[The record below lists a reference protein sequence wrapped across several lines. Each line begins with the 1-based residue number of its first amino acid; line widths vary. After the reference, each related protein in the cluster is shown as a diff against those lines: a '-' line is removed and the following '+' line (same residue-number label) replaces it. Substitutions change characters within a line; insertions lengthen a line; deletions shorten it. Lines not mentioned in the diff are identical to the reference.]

1 MKKNS
6 TKIKNTGAS
15 GYTLIEVV
23 ITMFLTATV
32 FVGVYALFAK
42 AMNYDKEGQHEII
55 ASELAQEGIEM
66 IKNKKE
72 KNEMDWAV
80 WKPADGD
87 VSNLSTFSGI
97 GVSVDC
103 NPSLTWD
110 NNGANYSFD
119 CDKSNTVMQYSKHD
133 KKFMTGCSLNCVGPE
148 FTRKCNV
155 HTIHTNPVTLN
166 ADELRITCE
175 VSWISGVLNSNVAT
189 DNKRTV
195 KASLVLTDWER

>member
-1 MKKNS
+1 MSNNHNNS
-6 TKIKNTGAS
+6 KQA

-80 WKPADGD
+80 WNPNNTDANLRNIANLTTFRDIG
-87 VSNLSTFSGI
+87 NLSTP
-97 GVSVDC
+97 C

-110 NNGANYSFD
+110 SNGDNYNFNCDSSNTTIRY
-119 CDKSNTVMQYSKHD
+119 DKSA
-133 KKFMTGCSLNCVGPE
+133 KKYITNCTAGDCVGPE
-148 FTRKCNV
+148 YARECTTKLLDVDSDGKNDALNV
-155 HTIHTNPVTLN
+155 SCTVKWKS
-166 ADELRITCE
+166 D
-175 VSWISGVLNSNVAT
+175 VLNGGERS
-189 DNKRTV
+189 V
-195 KASLVLTDWER
+195 KAELVLTDWER

>member
-1 MKKNS
+1 MSNN
-6 TKIKNTGAS
+6 NTGAN

-23 ITMFLTATV
+23 ITMFITATV

-42 AMNYDKEGQHEII
+42 AMKYDAEGRYEII

-80 WKPADGD
+80 WKPTDGD

-97 GVSVDC
+97 DSLNKC

-110 NNGANYSFD
+110 SSYDFSCGTSHKTIRYNKDSDIKQY
-119 CDKSNTVMQYSKHD
+119 KSNCVGSD
-133 KKFMTGCSLNCVGPE
+133 CVGPE
-148 FTRKCNV
+148 YTRECTATSV
-155 HTIHTNPVTLN
+155 V
-166 ADELRITCE
+166 DGLRVTCE
-175 VSWISGVLNSNVAT
+175 VSWTSGVLNSSIAT
-189 DNKRTV
+189 ENKRTV

>member
-1 MKKNS
+1 MSN
-6 TKIKNTGAS
+6 KNTDAN

-23 ITMFLTATV
+23 ITMFITATV

-80 WKPADGD
+80 WKGPDSH
-87 VSNLSTFSGI
+87 VSIEELRTFKGIDSLS
-97 GVSVDC
+97 VPC
-103 NPSLTWD
+103 NPFLTWNSD
-110 NNGANYSFD
+110 GSNYNFGCDSNNKEIRYNKTANRYETN
-119 CDKSNTVMQYSKHD
+119 C
-133 KKFMTGCSLNCVGPE
+133 TGSNCVGPE
-148 FTRKCNV
+148 YTRECTTTSLTDGLK
-155 HTIHTNPVTLN
+155 VTCTVKWKS
-166 ADELRITCE
+166 D
-175 VSWISGVLNSNVAT
+175 VLNGGERN
-189 DNKRTV
+189 V